1 MPYGSDISAGG
12 DYREIAFSLSNPQ
25 SASSLYTLTDY
36 AYDIAINGQPFF
48 MQTSDQSP
56 YRRATA
62 QYRKEQ
68 YDQTREAGEQSLTGW
83 WFRSQ
88 SSFHLGQGIKYFEP
102 AQDESLRFQ
111 YTESKG
117 LDVWTKGQATLL
129 RESTP
134 GHNTT
139 GDLHTNL
146 RPFQYM
152 RSIRWTTSG
161 ITYDGTLV
169 HDEYDVDK
177 IKVNDPTNPVHFIDY
192 NAGVNDKVYAIC
204 DDGTT
209 AYWVTNDSVGGKLQV
224 WKKALSLDSS
234 SAGTLMFDKPGITV
248 ANAVFEHV
256 KGRLVLCVNNKIYEL
271 TTSSTILPTEIY
283 TNPEPA
289 YSFTAITESGNA
301 IYVSGY
307 NGIQSTIIKFTLET
321 DGGMPTLAFATTAAE
336 MPAGEIIYKI
346 YQYLGYMLIGTSRG
360 IRLGTVGSDGNITYG
375 KLVVETSQPC
385 YDFAARGPYV
395 WCATGVETSPGV
407 IRISLGDVVDTL
419 VPAYSFD
426 VYHPTTTGK
435 VTTSC
440 AFFGDTDRLC
450 FTTKKSGAVDGFIYS
465 EAATNKIS
473 SGYLQTGYIRYNTL
487 EDKIFKFISPRID
500 TTDGAF
506 TVQSVGEDGSEYNI
520 GGYAQGAQSS
530 ELGIPYP
537 SGTHQYLGFK
547 FTLNRSSSNSANG
560 PLFTGY
566 QLKALPAVL
575 RQRLIQYPLMCYD
588 RESDSMNNE
597 VGYDGRAFDRL
608 STLEDIENFG
618 DTIRV
623 QDFRTGESYIGLI
636 EEMDFRNV
644 TSTDKRFSGF
654 GGILLVTVRTV

>member
-1 MPYGSDISAGG
+1 MPYGSNITEGG
-12 DYREIAFSLSNPQ
+12 DYSEIAFSLSNPQ
-25 SASSLYTLTDY
+25 SAASLYTPNDY

-48 MQTSDQSP
+48 MQTSDQTP

-117 LDVWTKGQATLL
+117 LDVWTRGQATLL
-129 RESTP
+129 KEVTQ

-146 RPFQYM
+146 RPFQYL

-161 ITYDGTLV
+161 ITYDGVML

-177 IKVNDPTNPVHFIDY
+177 IDTAGTVIHFIDY
-192 NAGVNDKVYAIC
+192 NAGINDKVYAIC

-224 WKKALSLDSS
+224 WKKALNLNST
-234 SAGTLMFDKPGITV
+234 SAGVLMFDKPGITV
-248 ANAVFEHV
+248 INAVFENV
-256 KGRLVLCVNNKIYEL
+256 KGRLVLCVNNKIYEI
-271 TTSSTILPTEIY
+271 TASSAALPTEIY

-289 YSFTAITESGNA
+289 YSFTSVTESGSA

-307 NGIQSTIIKFTLET
+307 NGIQSTIIRFSLEA

-346 YQYLGYMLIGTSRG
+346 YQYLGFMLIGTSRG
-360 IRLGTVGSDGNITYG
+360 LRLGTIAADGSITYG
-375 KLVVETSQPC
+375 KLVVETTQPC
-385 YDFAARGPYV
+385 YDFAARGSYV
-395 WCATGVETSPGV
+395 WCATGVEGEPGV
-407 IRISLGDVVDTL
+407 IRISLGDVVETL
-419 VPAYSFD
+419 TPAYAYD
-426 VYHPTTTGK
+426 LYYPGATGKTTTA
-435 VTTSC
+435 C
-440 AFFGDTDRLC
+440 AFFGDTSRLC
-450 FTTKKSGAVDGFIYS
+450 FATKKTGATDGHAYY
-465 EAATNKIS
+465 EHATNKIS

-487 EDKIFKFISPRID
+487 EDKIFKFISPRVD
-500 TTDGAF
+500 TTNGAF
-506 TVQSVGEDGSEYNI
+506 IVQSVGEDGSEYSI
-520 GGYAQGAQSS
+520 GGYAQGVQTS

-537 SGTHQYLGFK
+537 TGNHQYLGFK

-588 RESDSMNNE
+588 RESDSLNNE

-608 STLEDIENFG
+608 TLLEQIENAG

-644 TSTDKRFSGF
+644 TSTDKRFNGF

>member
-1 MPYGSDISAGG
+1 MPYGSNITEGG
-12 DYREIAFSLSNPQ
+12 NYSEIAFSLSNPQ
-25 SASSLYTLTDY
+25 SASSLYTLNDY

-48 MQTSDQSP
+48 MQTSDQTP

-62 QYRKEQ
+62 AYRKEQ

-102 AQDESLRFQ
+102 AQDEGLRFQ

-129 RESTP
+129 RETTQ

-146 RPFQYM
+146 RPFQYL
-152 RSIRWTTSG
+152 RSIRWTTGG
-161 ITYDGTLV
+161 ITYDGVLL

-177 IKVNDPTNPVHFIDY
+177 IDTAGNVVHFIDY

-209 AYWVTNDSVGGKLQV
+209 AYWITNDSVGGKLQV
-224 WKKALSLDSS
+224 WKKSLNLDST

-248 ANAVFEHV
+248 ANAVIEHV
-256 KGRLVLCVNNKIYEL
+256 KGRLVMCINAKIYEI
-271 TTSSTILPTEIY
+271 TPVSTVLPTELY
-283 TNPEPA
+283 TNPEPN
-289 YSFTAITESGNA
+289 YSFTGITESGSA

-336 MPAGEIIYKI
+336 MPSGEIVYRI
-346 YQYLGYMLIGTSRG
+346 YQYLGFMLIGTSKG
-360 IRLGTVGSDGNITYG
+360 IRLGTVAADGSITYG
-375 KLVVETSQPC
+375 KLVVETGQPC
-385 YDFAARGPYV
+385 YDFAARGVYV

-419 VPAYSFD
+419 VPAYAYD
-426 VYHPTTTGK
+426 VYYPSTTGK

-450 FTTKKSGAVDGFIYS
+450 FTTKKTGAADGHAYY
-465 EAATNKIS
+465 EHATNKIS

-487 EDKIFKFISPRID
+487 EDKIFKFVTPRVD
-500 TTDGAF
+500 TTNGAF
-506 TVQSVGEDGSEYNI
+506 NVQSVGEDGSEYNI
-520 GGYAQGAQSS
+520 GGYAQGVITS
-530 ELGIPYP
+530 ELGVPYP
-537 SGTHQYLGFK
+537 TGNHQYLGFK
-547 FTLNRSSSNSANG
+547 FTLNRSSSNATKG

-566 QLKALPAVL
+566 QLKALPAVV

-588 RESDSMNNE
+588 RESDSLNNE

-608 STLEDIENFG
+608 SLLEQTENAG

-654 GGILLVTVRTV
+654 GGVLLVTVRTV

>member
-1 MPYGSDISAGG
+1 MPYGSDISQGG
-12 DYREIAFSLSNPQ
+12 DYSEIAFSLSNPQ
-25 SASSLYTLTDY
+25 TAASLYTLTDY
-36 AYDIAINGQPFF
+36 AYDVAINGQPFF
-48 MQTSDQSP
+48 MQTGDATP

-129 RESTP
+129 RDTTQ
-134 GHNTT
+134 GHQTT

-146 RPFQYM
+146 RPFQYL

-161 ITYDGTLV
+161 ITYDGVLL

-177 IKVNDPTNPVHFIDY
+177 IDSNGNVVHFIDY
-192 NAGVNDKVYAIC
+192 NAGINDKVYAIC

-209 AYWVTNDSVGGKLQV
+209 AYWITNDSIGGKLQV
-224 WKKALSLDSS
+224 WKKALSLDSTS
-234 SAGTLMFDKPGITV
+234 SGTLMFDKPGITV
-248 ANAVFEHV
+248 TNAVIEHV
-256 KGRLVLCVNNKIYEL
+256 KGRLVMCVNNKIYEITPS
-271 TTSSTILPTEIY
+271 TTTLPTEIY

-289 YSFTAITESGNA
+289 YSFTSITESGSA

-307 NGIQSTIIKFTLET
+307 NGIQSTIVKFILES

-336 MPAGEIIYKI
+336 MPSGEIIYKI
-346 YQYLGYMLIGTSRG
+346 YQYLGFVFIGTSRG
-360 IRLGTVGSDGNITYG
+360 IRLASINADSSLNYG
-375 KLVVETSQPC
+375 RLVVETDQPC
-385 YDFAARGPYV
+385 YDFAPRGAYV
-395 WCATGVETSPGV
+395 WCATGVETSPGT
-407 IRISLGDVVDTL
+407 IRLSIGDVVGTL
-419 VPAYSFD
+419 APAYAYD
-426 VYHPTTTGK
+426 VYYPSETNK
-435 VTTSC
+435 VTTAC
-440 AFFGDTDRLC
+440 AFFGDTNRLC
-450 FTTKKSGAVDGFIYS
+450 FTTKKTGATDGYAYY
-465 EAATNKIS
+465 EHATNKVT

-487 EDKIFKFISPRID
+487 EDKIFKFISPRVD
-500 TTDGAF
+500 TTNGAF
-506 TVQSVGEDGSEYNI
+506 TVSSIGEDGAEYNI
-520 GGYAQGAQSS
+520 GGYAQNVLAS
-530 ELGIPYP
+530 ELGVPYP
-537 SGTHQYLGFK
+537 TGTHQYLGFK
-547 FTLNRSSSNSANG
+547 FTLNRSSSDSTKG

-588 RESDSMNNE
+588 RESDSLNNE

-608 STLEDIENFG
+608 TLLEEIENAG

-644 TSTDKRFSGF
+644 TSVDKRFSGF
-654 GGILLVTVRTV
+654 GGVLLVTVRTV